1 MTFCTLFRNYVPSQS
16 FERSFVSLNQILQA
30 FPGCEPK
37 TYSTMEPSHGDLEE
51 VLLNCRYGELE
62 ELQAFVEKFGWKPI
76 NEVRDE
82 SGNTILHMIC
92 GNGHLG
98 ASRLYI

>member
-1 MTFCTLFRNYVPSQS
+1 
-16 FERSFVSLNQILQA
+16 
-30 FPGCEPK
+30 
-37 TYSTMEPSHGDLEE
+37 MEPSHEELEE

-62 ELQAFVEKFGWKPI
+62 ELQSFVEKFGWKPI

-98 ASRLYI
+98 SSRLYI

>member
-1 MTFCTLFRNYVPSQS
+1 MTQRT
-16 FERSFVSLNQILQA
+16 I
-30 FPGCEPK
+30 EPL
-37 TYSTMEPSHGDLEE
+37 HGELEE

-62 ELQAFVEKFGWKPI
+62 DLQAFVEKFGWKPI

-98 ASRLYI
+98 GSRFILSLFVCCIVCVVLIL

>member
-1 MTFCTLFRNYVPSQS
+1 
-16 FERSFVSLNQILQA
+16 
-30 FPGCEPK
+30 
-37 TYSTMEPSHGDLEE
+37 MEPSHEDLEE
-51 VLLNCRYGELE
+51 VLLNCRYGELD

-98 ASRLYI
+98 ASRLYIWVRPYCLCEPPAQFGRLFTFMRPK

>member
-1 MTFCTLFRNYVPSQS
+1 M
-16 FERSFVSLNQILQA
+16 
-30 FPGCEPK
+30 G
-37 TYSTMEPSHGDLEE
+37 PSHEELEE

-92 GNGHLG
+92 GNGHL
-98 ASRLYI
+98 STSQLTV

>member
-1 MTFCTLFRNYVPSQS
+1 
-16 FERSFVSLNQILQA
+16 
-30 FPGCEPK
+30 
-37 TYSTMEPSHGDLEE
+37 MEPSHEELEE

-98 ASRLYI
+98 TSRLSI